1 MCGRF
6 TLRTS
11 PQQVAI
17 QFDLAEVPEFSPRY
31 NIAPTQQILAVQL
44 KDGVRHPAFL
54 HWGLIPSWA
63 KDTKIGNSLINARAD
78 GVSDKPAFRS
88 AFKRGRCLV
97 VADGFYEWR
106 KDGKAKQPYF
116 IRMKDDRPFA
126 FAGLC
131 EHWSKGET
139 PIDSASLITTE
150 PNPLMATI
158 HDRMPVILPKES
170 WDLWLD
176 QEFTSKEKLL
186 DLLKP
191 YPADEMVATPVSTT
205 VNSPRNETP
214 ACIVPVA

>member
-11 PQQVAI
+11 PQKVAD
-17 QFDLAEVPEFSPRY
+17 QFDLADVPAFSPRF
-31 NIAPTQQILAVQL
+31 NVAPTQQVLAVRL
-44 KDGVRHPAFL
+44 KDGARCPAFL
-54 HWGLIPSWA
+54 RWGLIPSWA

-78 GVSDKPAFRS
+78 GVADKPSFRS

-106 KDGKAKQPYF
+106 KDGKAKQPFF

-126 FAGLC
+126 FAGLS
-131 EHWSKGET
+131 EHWSKGEK

-158 HDRMPVILPKES
+158 HDRMPVILPKEY

-176 QEFTSKEKLL
+176 PEFQSKEKLL
-186 DLLKP
+186 SLLQP
-191 YPADEMVATPVSTT
+191 YPTDEMVATPVSTL
-205 VNSPRNETP
+205 VNSPKNENP
-214 ACIVPVA
+214 ECVVPI